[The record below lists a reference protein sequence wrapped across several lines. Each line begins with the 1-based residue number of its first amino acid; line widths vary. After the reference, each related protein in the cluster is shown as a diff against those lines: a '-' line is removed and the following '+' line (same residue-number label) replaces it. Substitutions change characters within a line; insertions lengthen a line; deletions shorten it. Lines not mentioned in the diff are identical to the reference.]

1 MAISTSRAVNI
12 NLQARSSRVR
22 SKVQG
27 VACSEGYSHVCVCV
41 CVCVRA
47 CVWYVI
53 RRYFNTEIALNDESD
68 GVVVV
73 VVFVVVV
80 FVCFS
85 GVGKG
90 FYNQQ

>member
-1 MAISTSRAVNI
+1 M
-12 NLQARSSRVR
+12 
-22 SKVQG
+22 
-27 VACSEGYSHVCVCV
+27 
-41 CVCVRA
+41 
-47 CVWYVI
+47 I

-68 GVVVV
+68 GVIV